1 MKKVQYDEF
10 PSKLE
15 AVGNGSWRYRWDI
28 QAITETNPDETEKTM
43 YHCFE
48 VIVWNTPSADTVI
61 QAVIAAKWPP
71 TMEAKLIN
79 DYNASKINVL
89 SEDFQQPYLSFLNER
104 KVIKS
109 EIKEYFNEI
118 V

>member
-1 MKKVQYDEF
+1 MNKVQYDEL

-15 AVGNGSWRYRWDI
+15 AVGNGSYKYRWEI
-28 QAITETNPDETEKTM
+28 EAVTETNPEGNEKTM

-79 DYNASKINVL
+79 DYNAANLNVL
-89 SEDFQQPYLSFLNER
+89 SESFKQPYLAFLNER
-104 KVIKS
+104 NELKL
-109 EIKEYFNEI
+109 EIKQYFNEI